1 MSTCWAGSGAGWRAR
16 SSKRGCAGTGRRSSG
31 NWPTGSAAAIRPPV
45 TGPPL
50 PRNER
55 ANQGAGLPQHSGKR
69 THERQP
75 STARHIMTDK
85 DLKRTVES
93 ALEFEPSVD
102 ATDVGVSVDEGV
114 VTLRG
119 NVGTYAEKSTA
130 ERVALRVFGVKAV
143 ANDLAVHLPFGFRRT
158 DTEIAQAALT
168 ALKWNTMI
176 PEDRITLTVENGW
189 ITLNGTLDW
198 QYQRDVAARLVRDLT
213 GVKGVTNRIAL
224 KPHVKTSD
232 VGEKIEAAFKRSA
245 EIDARRISVTAQD
258 GRVTLSGTVHSW
270 TERLAAEHAAWAAP
284 GVTAVDDRLAITP

>member
-1 MSTCWAGSGAGWRAR
+1 M
-16 SSKRGCAGTGRRSSG
+16 
-31 NWPTGSAAAIRPPV
+31 N
-45 TGPPL
+45 
-50 PRNER
+50 
-55 ANQGAGLPQHSGKR
+55 
-69 THERQP
+69 
-75 STARHIMTDK
+75 DK
-85 DLKRTVES
+85 DLKHSIES
-93 ALEFEPSVD
+93 ALDFEPSLD

-119 NVGTYAEKSTA
+119 NVGTYAEKNTA

-143 ANDLAVHLPFGFRRT
+143 ANDLVVHLPFGLQRT

-198 QYQRDVAARLVRDLT
+198 QYQRDVVARTVRDLT
-213 GVKGVTNRIAL
+213 GVKGVTNSIAL

-232 VGEKIEAAFKRSA
+232 VREKIEAAFKRSA

-258 GRVTLSGTVHSW
+258 GKVTLSGSVHSW

-284 GVTAVDDRLAITP
+284 GVTTVDDRLAITP